1 VKEQT
6 IENKPA
12 SVAGAGT
19 TRLFPKQAGETT
31 DRWSWVERSVWTE
44 RMLNRLA
51 ESQEQTVWFSLW
63 DKVWNSDNLSQAML
77 EVILNG
83 GSAGVDGQTTG
94 QIRENW
100 AKEQERLQ
108 GELRQDQYHP
118 QPARRVWIPKPG
130 TKEQRPLGV
139 PVVRDRVVQ
148 AALRHV
154 LEPIFE
160 RDFAE
165 QSYGFRPGRN
175 CLHALNR
182 VEELLT
188 NGYTWIVDVDLK
200 SYFDTIPRKRLL
212 AEIRKRIVDGK
223 VLELLESY
231 LEAGVWETGKG
242 WQPTDQGTPQ
252 GSVISPLLSNI
263 YLNPL
268 DHKMAQEGYEMVR
281 YADDAVVC
289 CRTETEAQKALA
301 EIAAWT
307 QTAGLKLHPTKT
319 RIVSAVGKGGFD
331 FLGYHFERY
340 QTGSGMK
347 WPRDKSRKKL
357 RDTLREKLRRG
368 RSGSIADIIIEIN
381 PILKGWFGYFK
392 YSVPSAMKDADKW
405 VRERIRQ
412 IVRRRHK
419 RRGIVQGRERLE
431 YPNRWFEA
439 QGFYSLDKAQAK
451 WIQSQTGHHGPE
463 S

>member
-1 VKEQT
+1 MKEKT
-6 IENKPA
+6 TENQPA
-12 SVAGAGT
+12 AVARAGKA
-19 TRLFPKQAGETT
+19 RLFPKQAGETP

-44 RMLNRLA
+44 RMLNRLD

-94 QIRENW
+94 QIKENW
-100 AKEQERLQ
+100 TVEQERLQ
-108 GELRQDQYHP
+108 SELRQGHYHP

-130 TKEQRPLGV
+130 TNEQRPLGV
-139 PVVRDRVVQ
+139 PAVRDRAVQ

-175 CLHALNR
+175 CLHALQR

-212 AEIRKRIVDGK
+212 AEIQKRIVDGK
-223 VLELLESY
+223 VLKLLEDY
-231 LEAGVWETGKG
+231 LEAGVWDTEKG
-242 WQPTDQGTPQ
+242 WQPTEQGTPQ

-263 YLNPL
+263 YLSPL
-268 DHKMAQEGYEMVR
+268 DHEMARKGYEMLR

-289 CRTETEAQKALA
+289 CRSEAEAQMALA

-307 QTAGLKLHPTKT
+307 ELAGLTLHPTKT

-340 QTGSGMK
+340 QTGSGLK
-347 WPRDKSRKKL
+347 WPREKSRKKL
-357 RDTLREKLRRG
+357 RDKLREKLRRG

-381 PILKGWFGYFK
+381 PILRGWFGYFK
-392 YSVPSAMKDADKW
+392 FSVPSAMRDTDQW

-419 RRGIVQGRERLE
+419 RRGIVKGRERIE
-431 YPNRWFEA
+431 YPNLWFET
-439 QGFYSLDKAQAK
+439 QGFYSLEKAQAK
-451 WIQSQTGHHGPE
+451 WIQSQAGHH
-463 S
+463 

>member
-419 RRGIVQGRERLE
+419 RRGMVQGRERIE

-439 QGFYSLDKAQAK
+439 QGFYNLEKAQAK

>member
-1 VKEQT
+1 MKEQT
-6 IENKPA
+6 TENKPA
-12 SVAGAGT
+12 AVAGAGT
-19 TRLFPKQAGETT
+19 ARLFPKQAGETP
-31 DRWSWVERSVWTE
+31 DRWSWAERSVWTE

-77 EVILNG
+77 EVILND

-94 QIRENW
+94 QIKENW
-100 AKEQERLQ
+100 TKEQDRLQ

-175 CLHALNR
+175 CLHALQR
-182 VEELLT
+182 VEELLM

-212 AEIRKRIVDGK
+212 AEIQKRIADGK
-223 VLELLESY
+223 VLKLLESY

-242 WQPTDQGTPQ
+242 WQPTEQGTPQ

-268 DHKMAQEGYEMVR
+268 DHKMAQDGYEMVR

-301 EIAAWT
+301 EIASWT
-307 QTAGLKLHPTKT
+307 ELAGLKLHPTKT

-340 QTGSGMK
+340 QIGGGMK

-357 RDTLREKLRRG
+357 RDKLREKLRRG
-368 RSGSIADIIIEIN
+368 RSGSTADIIIEIN

-392 YSVPSAMKDADKW
+392 FSVPSAMRDADQW

-419 RRGIVQGRERLE
+419 RRGIVHGRERIE
-431 YPNRWFEA
+431 YPNRWFET
-439 QGFYSLDKAQAK
+439 QGFYSLEKAQAK
-451 WIQSQTGHHGPE
+451 WIQSQTGHH
-463 S
+463 

>member
-6 IENKPA
+6 TENKPA
-12 SVAGAGT
+12 AVAGAGKA
-19 TRLFPKQAGETT
+19 RLFPKQAGETP

-51 ESQEQTVWFSLW
+51 GSQEQTVWFSLW
-63 DKVWNSDNLSQAML
+63 DKVCNSDNLSQAML

-94 QIRENW
+94 QIKENW
-100 AKEQERLQ
+100 TKEQECLQ

-175 CLHALNR
+175 CLHALQR

-212 AEIRKRIVDGK
+212 AEIQKRIADGK
-223 VLELLESY
+223 VLKLLESY

-242 WQPTDQGTPQ
+242 WHGIGHTARVSHQPIAIQYLSQPPGPQ
-252 GSVISPLLSNI
+252 NGP
-263 YLNPL
+263 
-268 DHKMAQEGYEMVR
+268 
-281 YADDAVVC
+281 
-289 CRTETEAQKALA
+289 
-301 EIAAWT
+301 
-307 QTAGLKLHPTKT
+307 
-319 RIVSAVGKGGFD
+319 
-331 FLGYHFERY
+331 
-340 QTGSGMK
+340 
-347 WPRDKSRKKL
+347 
-357 RDTLREKLRRG
+357 G
-368 RSGSIADIIIEIN
+368 R
-381 PILKGWFGYFK
+381 L
-392 YSVPSAMKDADKW
+392 
-405 VRERIRQ
+405 
-412 IVRRRHK
+412 
-419 RRGIVQGRERLE
+419 
-431 YPNRWFEA
+431 
-439 QGFYSLDKAQAK
+439 
-451 WIQSQTGHHGPE
+451 
-463 S
+463 

>member
-6 IENKPA
+6 TENKPA
-12 SVAGAGT
+12 AVAGAGT
-19 TRLFPKQAGETT
+19 ARLFPKQAGETP

-94 QIRENW
+94 QIKENW
-100 AKEQERLQ
+100 TKEQDRLQ

-160 RDFAE
+160 RDFAQ

-175 CLHALNR
+175 CLNALQR

-188 NGYTWIVDVDLK
+188 NGYTWIVDVELK
-200 SYFDTIPRKRLL
+200 SYFDTILRKRLL
-212 AEIRKRIVDGK
+212 AEIQKRFADGK
-223 VLELLESY
+223 VLKLLESY
-231 LEAGVWETGKG
+231 LAAGVWEKGKG
-242 WQPTDQGTPQ
+242 
-252 GSVISPLLSNI
+252 
-263 YLNPL
+263 
-268 DHKMAQEGYEMVR
+268 
-281 YADDAVVC
+281 
-289 CRTETEAQKALA
+289 
-301 EIAAWT
+301 
-307 QTAGLKLHPTKT
+307 
-319 RIVSAVGKGGFD
+319 
-331 FLGYHFERY
+331 
-340 QTGSGMK
+340 
-347 WPRDKSRKKL
+347 
-357 RDTLREKLRRG
+357 
-368 RSGSIADIIIEIN
+368 
-381 PILKGWFGYFK
+381 
-392 YSVPSAMKDADKW
+392 
-405 VRERIRQ
+405 
-412 IVRRRHK
+412 
-419 RRGIVQGRERLE
+419 
-431 YPNRWFEA
+431 
-439 QGFYSLDKAQAK
+439 
-451 WIQSQTGHHGPE
+451 
-463 S
+463 

>member
-1 VKEQT
+1 MKEQT
-6 IENKPA
+6 TEKQPA
-12 SVAGAGT
+12 AVAGAGKA
-19 TRLFPKQAGETT
+19 RLFPKQAGETP

-83 GSAGVDGQTTG
+83 GSAGVDGQTTE
-94 QIRENW
+94 QISGNW
-100 AKEQERLQ
+100 TEEQKRLQ
-108 GELRQDQYHP
+108 SELHQGQYRP

-130 TKEQRPLGV
+130 TSEQRPLGV

-165 QSYGFRPGRN
+165 QSYGFRPGRS
-175 CLHALNR
+175 CLHALER
-182 VEELLT
+182 MEELLI
-188 NGYTWIVDVDLK
+188 NGYTWVVDVDLK

-212 AEIRKRIVDGK
+212 AEIQKRIADGK
-223 VLELLESY
+223 VLKLLEDY

-242 WQPTDQGTPQ
+242 WQPTEQGTPQ

-268 DHKMAQEGYEMVR
+268 DHKMAQKGYEMVR

-289 CRTETEAQKALA
+289 CRTETEAQEALA

-307 QTAGLKLHPTKT
+307 EAAGLKLHPTKT
-319 RIVSAVGKGGFD
+319 RIVSAEGKGGFD

-340 QTGSGMK
+340 HEGGGLK
-347 WPRDKSRKKL
+347 WPRAKSRKKL

-368 RSGSIADIIIEIN
+368 RSGSIPDIIIKIN
-381 PILKGWFGYFK
+381 PILKGWLGYFK
-392 YSVPSAMKDADKW
+392 YSVPSAMKDADQW
-405 VRERIRQ
+405 VRDRIRQ

-419 RRGIVQGRERLE
+419 RRGIVKGRERIE

-439 QGFYSLDKAQAK
+439 QGFFSLEKAQAK
-451 WIQSQTGHHGPE
+451 WIQSQMGHH
-463 S
+463 

>member
-1 VKEQT
+1 MKEQT
-6 IENKPA
+6 TENKPA
-12 SVAGAGT
+12 TVEGAGKG
-19 TRLFPKQAGETT
+19 RLFPKQAGETT

-94 QIRENW
+94 QIKANW
-100 AKEQERLQ
+100 TKEQEYLQ
-108 GELRQDQYHP
+108 SELRQDQYHP

-148 AALRHV
+148 GALRHV

-175 CLHALNR
+175 CLHALQR

-212 AEIRKRIVDGK
+212 AEIQKRIVDGK
-223 VLELLESY
+223 VLKLLESY
-231 LEAGVWETGKG
+231 LDAGVWETGKG
-242 WQPTDQGTPQ
+242 WQPTEQGTPQ

-307 QTAGLKLHPTKT
+307 ELAGLKLHPTKT

-340 QTGSGMK
+340 QNGSGMK

-357 RDTLREKLRRG
+357 RDKLREKLHRG

-381 PILKGWFGYFK
+381 PILKGWLGYFK
-392 YSVPSAMKDADKW
+392 FSVPSAMRDADQW

-419 RRGIVQGRERLE
+419 RRGIVKGRERIE
-431 YPNRWFEA
+431 YPNRWFET
-439 QGFYSLDKAQAK
+439 QGFYSLEKAQAK
-451 WIQSQTGHHGPE
+451 WIQSQTGPH
-463 S
+463 